1 MENTGF
7 DVLDMTI
14 YDWISMFSLGSK
26 ARIYPLSYEMQSR
39 PILLKKTNIGFTNLF
54 DTEDIK
60 KVLMLKRRFGTNK
73 YVYSRE
79 LLSSMLGIPEYQIN
93 IGLINTGLINE
104 IKGYNGDY
112 IVPSVSFKDI
122 IKEINK
128 PGWKDDMTFV
138 EYKPPAAS
146 VLLSL
151 IPPEAEPDTKI
162 RAASM
167 PPATPHVGDFE
178 WSDLRDEPEP
188 ELIEAAELNAEL
200 EAELEAAELEAAEL
214 KAAEL
219 KAAELKAAEPDPE
232 PDPDPDPEPEPEPE
246 LEPADPELAPES
258 EQISDNITK
267 TSSTAYRSVLEN
279 IDKDI
284 KYNKEEIEKL
294 TKEKVELKINNRIAL
309 TDMNLK
315 IAELIDERDKVS
327 DIAVKKIQET
337 TDSIYEFTCHVNS
350 LNMVKGATLE
360 LLKDN
365 KS

>member
-112 IVPSVSFKDI
+112 IVPSVSFKNI

-151 IPPEAEPDTKI
+151 IPPEAGPDIKPKV
-162 RAASM
+162 ASM
-167 PPATPHVGDFE
+167 PPATSHVGDFE
-178 WSDLRDEPEP
+178 WSDFETELESEPEP
-188 ELIEAAELNAEL
+188 ELIEAAELNAEI
-200 EAELEAAELEAAEL
+200 EAELEAAEL
-214 KAAEL
+214 KAEL
-219 KAAELKAAEPDPE
+219 EAAEP
-232 PDPDPDPEPEPEPE
+232 E
-246 LEPADPELAPES
+246 LVS
-258 EQISDNITK
+258 EQISGNITK

-315 IAELIDERDKVS
+315 IAKLIDERDKVS